1 MNAEL
6 RQRRALILGWR
17 MRRPARVRLLV
28 ALIAELTALGLPV
41 VVDTITPAVRIRT
54 GLIVPVLYVT
64 VDPSGGY
71 FEWRGGYHR
80 HRTHDPGGAAERIT
94 AYINARAALWVGELS

>member
-6 RQRRALILGWR
+6 RRRRVLIMGSR
-17 MRRPARVRLLV
+17 IRRRARVRLLV
-28 ALIAELTALGLPV
+28 ALVGELTALGLPM
-41 VVDTITPAVRIRT
+41 VVDIITPAVRIRT

-71 FEWRGGYHR
+71 LEWRGGYHR
-80 HRTHDPGGAAERIT
+80 HPAHDPGGAAGRIA
-94 AYINARAALWVGELS
+94 AYINARVALWVGELS